1 MTAIRLCETFHKGV
15 NAAPTKHSRG
25 FRLWAEDRRMVLIF
39 GKDTCPYTQAAR
51 DHYAKLDG
59 PFEYLNVKKNPAEL
73 ERMLAFSRGRR
84 EVPVIVENGKVTI
97 GFGGT

>member
-1 MTAIRLCETFHKGV
+1 
-15 NAAPTKHSRG
+15 
-25 FRLWAEDRRMVLIF
+25 MVEIF

-51 DHYAKLDG
+51 DHYVSLAV

-73 ERMLAFSRGRR
+73 ERMLELSHGKR
-84 EVPVIVENGKVTI
+84 EVPVIVEDGKVTI